1 MNRIHRVL
9 WNAARGCFVAANEA
23 TGTRQARGRRLAA
36 AALVAAAFAAGP
48 ASSAVVDGVLQPDNG
63 KTTAVYTGADLTSGT
78 VPELNK
84 PVGEV
89 TVVDDGGAGSLTI
102 SGLSGITQV
111 HVSDD
116 KTLKLVGTNINT
128 LASFYVYSAQTSNHG
143 GTLQI
148 GETGAQKTTGRFDG
162 CIVAGGIEADG
173 QNWYDGTVRFE
184 NADVTVSQLS
194 GNAVIQVGSDAQVN
208 VTTFVTNNGR
218 RNDAEAG
225 LNEGTLTIQTVSSP
239 TLSDGRYKYGE
250 YLIRNKGTLTINN
263 SNASISY
270 INEEGAQANFGNLIL
285 NSGNVPLQDPT
296 SAYANRND
304 GTMTVSSTFILSGLS
319 SRGDTPDIDDS
330 QNMPVGLDTIG
341 RLVNTGSLTIG
352 VEGATGAVANPIAD
366 IKGHLMNE
374 GGTVTVHGNLTL
386 HNSTPQYDG
395 KDVELEDRYEARI
408 ENTAGGTI
416 TVDGNLTYQSG
427 HLINEGTLNVGGTF
441 YVQQF
446 FENVGILTGTGTEA
460 MISVSGNGT
469 QFVSGANGTITG
481 FNANVSGGASLMLNG
496 KAELG
501 KVTLSDGGILYSQAG
516 TNVPTLSSLFIQGTQ
531 SQLLVDDTLKVGT
544 LDNKGQIKPLV
555 SDGMLEVTTFTNYG
569 GVDLN
574 SASIDTY
581 SDQSNAT
588 ASIDNLSISN
598 GNIYGSV
605 DSNSLSIAG
614 GNIYGSVDAN
624 SLTVT
629 GVLTIGDGN
638 STDDGVANLK
648 AQTATIAQGAVLSIG
663 DSNNNRT
670 GLMQVESEESE
681 SLLTIKGTVNV
692 NAGELAADA
701 IAVDGGKLELTG
713 GQVTVDT
720 LAGSTGG
727 IVTIASGSKL
737 TAGSLGST
745 AGMTFNFEGETS
757 QLEVAQ
763 GSLEN
768 ATINLNDRSWTF
780 ADAASGFG
788 KNTVNVN
795 AGSEVSFSGAA
806 ALGNDTT
813 MTINADGKVTAE
825 SIVFDGQNQGS
836 LTLAGGTLVTSL
848 NQIFASVNADKVIE
862 GVDVST
868 GGTVTI
874 PLSGIQSVGAVKEDL
889 LGEHGLKYDS
899 GTFEFTDDGWTVNAI
914 NSASSMLQ
922 SAFDKFTGSD
932 STLVFSG
939 AQEAGGGA
947 FGVEE
952 ANKLNSNVVLSGTI
966 LSAGKQN
973 LTFGDASETSTGALV
988 TVPVVGFQAIADADS
1003 VAVTDGHH
1011 LYLTGFEGDDGQQTL
1026 LTDTEDGVI
1035 QITENGRL
1043 TLGLDGHE
1051 TGGAVS
1057 LILANQGQVEV
1068 AQNGTFSVGSLRVQ
1082 GESTVT
1088 IGEHGTLNA
1097 DDFKDSSETQT
1108 IVNGTFAI
1116 GQQVNLAG
1124 ALTNNGTVT
1133 VASSA
1138 SFANLDNKG
1147 TVETTD
1153 AVDGVLIVNEGKIVA
1168 GTDAGF
1174 VSLTNSGSVS
1184 GTSVSVGRHEEA
1196 GTLNNQK
1203 GGIIEATEGDV
1214 TLSLGGKNLNEGSI
1228 SGSAVSIS
1236 LAEAGS
1242 FTNSG
1247 SLAVSGETSY
1257 LLLSGAQGEQFVN
1270 DGSIEAQN
1278 IVVDKL
1284 SFTTN
1289 SKLTADSLEAVN
1301 SELTVGDAGALEVQT
1316 LDAFH
1321 TTITNNGQLS
1331 ADVLELAN
1339 AAVSNNGTLS
1349 VTDLVMDADSSVTQ
1363 AETGTVDVV
1372 SLTVAGSEFALGSG
1386 TWKIGSMIQ
1395 FTDDKG
1401 APQRGTVNVNGGKE
1415 LVMANADVDNVT
1427 YNVSRSLTFGTEAGI
1442 ADRLGIEN
1450 VNGILTVDKGIELG
1464 TGGIINLGST
1474 ATALSTRT
1482 TTAFTAAAGSV
1493 TIFTGNAFGDDGTEA
1508 GITAGVEDLSA
1519 VIAPEAKAVLTSIR
1533 QSGQY
1538 KLIEGFDLSANVDA
1552 DGKWIGGW
1560 VGENGKYVAVDNG
1573 SDLDWKTEVFYD
1585 KDSNTVVADVVAA
1598 DVRSVYNFATPD
1610 IANAALSS
1618 LADASKGA
1626 DVGFMQA
1633 VINNKA
1639 LSVAQTERIVN
1650 SVTQIAASLGTSAVF
1665 MNDASSLM
1673 DSVEARTGYLSD
1685 AGKSSGL
1692 WVRIEGGKYKMDSLS
1707 MAGGLDAGYDTD
1719 TYGVTIGADSLTSA
1733 GLRIGAAFSYL
1744 NGSAD
1749 ADGDVL
1755 SGTNDYDT
1763 YGIQVYGSWDVT
1775 DNTRLMGE
1783 IGYFRSA
1790 NDLAQKISFADVNSA
1805 SASVDNVAL
1814 TFGLRGEMRLYAGN
1828 AFTLVPHAGVRAV
1841 YMMNDEFTTKIDGRD
1856 AFRNDQD
1863 DVLVFQVPVGVA
1875 FEKAFATDAGWSI
1888 RPYADVTVAAQFGD
1902 TDYETTVT
1910 GIGTGVSQAV
1920 SADMA
1925 GNFIGR
1931 AAIGVKAEADSGSLG
1946 ASYRITAGD
1955 AGRQDHAFMV
1965 NFSYKF

>member
-23 TGTRQARGRRLAA
+23 MGTRQARGRRLAA

-63 KTTAVYTGADLTSGT
+63 KTIAVYMDVDMSSGK
-78 VPELNK
+78 VPELNV

-89 TVVDDGGAGSLTI
+89 TVVDDDGAGSLTI
-102 SGLSGITQV
+102 SGLSDITQM
-111 HVSDD
+111 HVGDD
-116 KTLKLVGTNINT
+116 KTLKLVGTGINT
-128 LASFYVYSAQTSNHG
+128 TMTSFYVYSAQTSDHG

-148 GETGAQKTTGRFDG
+148 GETGAEKTTGRINS
-162 CIVAGGIEADG
+162 IVVGGSKANS
-173 QNWYDGTVRFE
+173 QYFYDGTVRFE
-184 NADVTVSQLS
+184 NADVTVNQLS
-194 GNAVIQVGSDAQVN
+194 SNAIIQVGSDAQVN
-208 VTTFVTNNGR
+208 VTTFETNNGR
-218 RNDAEAG
+218 RNDEEAG
-225 LNEGTLTIQTVSSP
+225 LNEGTLTIGNVTSP
-239 TLSDGRYKYGE
+239 RLDDQRFKYGE

-304 GTMTVSSTFILSGLS
+304 GTMTVSSTFILNGLS
-319 SRGDTPDIDDS
+319 SRGDTLDHDDS

-341 RLVNTGSLTIG
+341 RLENTGSLTIG

-366 IKGHLMNE
+366 IQGHLMNVE
-374 GGTVTVHGNLTL
+374 GGEVTVHGNLTL
-386 HNSTPQYDG
+386 HNSTPQFEG
-395 KDVELEDRYEARI
+395 QSVELEERYEARI
-408 ENTAGGTI
+408 ENTAGSTI

-427 HLINEGTLNVGGTF
+427 HLINEGTINVGGMFT
-441 YVQQF
+441 VQQS
-446 FENVGILTGTGTEA
+446 FENAGTLTGTGTGS
-460 MISVSGNGT
+460 MIYVTGQGT
-469 QFVSGANGTITG
+469 KFVNGANGTIKG
-481 FNANVSGGASLMLNG
+481 FRVEVAERASLTLNG
-496 KAELG
+496 MAELRN
-501 KVTLSDGGILYSQAG
+501 VTLYTGGVLYSQAG
-516 TNVPTLSSLFIQGTQ
+516 TNVPTLDYLHIQDTQ
-531 SQLLVDDTLKVGT
+531 SSLLVDDMLKVGT
-544 LDNKGQIKPLV
+544 LDNKGQINLFG
-555 SDGMLEVTTFTNYG
+555 SDGALEVTSLTNYG
-569 GVDLN
+569 GVHLT
-574 SASIDTY
+574 SASIGTY
-581 SDQSNAT
+581 SDGNDAT
-588 ASIDNLSISN
+588 ASIEN
-598 GNIYGSV
+598 
-605 DSNSLSIAG
+605 LSIAG

-624 SLTVT
+624 SLTVK
-629 GVLTIGDGN
+629 GVLTVGDGN
-638 STDDGVANLK
+638 STDDSVPDLK
-648 AQTATIAQGAVLSIG
+648 AQTATVAQDAVLSIG

-670 GLMQVESEESE
+670 GLMQVESEESKG
-681 SLLTIKGTVNV
+681 LMTIKGTVNV

-713 GQVTVDT
+713 GQATVDT

-737 TAGSLGST
+737 TVGSLGST

-763 GSLEN
+763 GSLED

-780 ADAASGFG
+780 ADAASGFDN
-788 KNTVNVN
+788 NTVNVN

-806 ALGNDTT
+806 ALGNETT

-848 NQIFASVNADKVIE
+848 DQIFSSVNADKVIE

-868 GGTVTI
+868 GETVSI

-889 LGEHGLKYDS
+889 LVENGLKYES
-899 GTFEFTDDGWTVNAI
+899 GIFEFTDDGWTVNAV
-914 NSASSMLQ
+914 NSASSMLH

-952 ANKLNSNVVLSGTI
+952 ANKLTSGVVLTNTTLSGPESGTV
-966 LSAGKQN
+966 
-973 LTFGDASETSTGALV
+973 TFGAWHDV
-988 TVPVVGFQAIADADS
+988 KVPVIGFQAIDANL
-1003 VAVTDGHH
+1003 VGVTDGHH
-1011 LYLTGFEGDDGQQTL
+1011 LYLTGFEDPDQSLLITDSDDVVSNIEVTN
-1026 LTDTEDGVI
+1026 ESK
-1035 QITENGRL
+1035 L
-1043 TLGLDGHE
+1043 TLGLAGLE
-1051 TGGAVS
+1051 TGGTVDHIWLSSSS
-1057 LILANQGQVEV
+1057 LEVVGQ
-1068 AQNGTFSVGSLRVQ
+1068 GTFS
-1082 GESTVT
+1082 
-1088 IGEHGTLNA
+1088 IGELVTSAAENASGSHLTVGQGSTLNVGHLTDA
-1097 DDFKDSSETQT
+1097 
-1108 IVNGTFAI
+1108 GT
-1116 GQQVNLAG
+1116 GTG
-1124 ALTNNGTVT
+1124 ALTTVVNGNLNVAGELSLEGSFENNGNVT
-1133 VASSA
+1133 VENRAW
-1138 SFANLDNKG
+1138 FADLDNSG
-1147 TVETTD
+1147 T
-1153 AVDGVLIVNEGKIVA
+1153 
-1168 GTDAGF
+1168 
-1174 VSLTNSGSVS
+1174 VS
-1184 GTSVSVGRHEEA
+1184 GTSVLVGTLDA
-1196 GTLNNQK
+1196 GGTLNNRK
-1203 GGIIEATEGDV
+1203 GGTIEATDGDV
-1214 TLSLGGKNLNEGSI
+1214 TLTLDGENVNEGSI
-1228 SGSAVSIS
+1228 SGSGVSIS
-1236 LAEAGS
+1236 LAENGL

-1247 SLAVSGETSY
+1247 TLAASGETSS
-1257 LLLSGAQGEQFVN
+1257 LLLSGSQGAQFVN
-1270 DGSIEAQN
+1270 DGSIEAKK
-1278 IVVDKL
+1278 IDIRTL
-1284 SFTTN
+1284 SFVTN
-1289 SKLTADSLEAVN
+1289 SKLTADSLVAWS
-1301 SELTVGDAGALEVQT
+1301 SELTVGDAGALEVQS
-1316 LDAFH
+1316 LDATN

-1349 VTDLVMDADSSVTQ
+1349 VTDLVMDAESSVTQ

-1372 SLTVAGSEFALGSG
+1372 SLTVAGSEFALDSG
-1386 TWKIGSMIQ
+1386 TWKIGDMIH
-1395 FTDDKG
+1395 FTDGEG
-1401 APQRGTVNVNGGKE
+1401 APQRGTINVNGGKE
-1415 LVMANADVDNVT
+1415 LVMANADVGNVIYNVT
-1427 YNVSRSLTFGTEAGI
+1427 RALTFGTEAGI

-1493 TIFTGNAFGDDGTEA
+1493 TIFTGNAFGADGSGA

-1519 VIAPEAKAVLTSIR
+1519 VIAPDAKAVLTSIR
-1533 QSGQY
+1533 QSGEY
-1538 KLIEGFDLSANVDA
+1538 KLIEGFDLSANLDA

-1618 LADASKGA
+1618 SADASKGA

-1650 SVTQIAASLGTSAVF
+1650 SVTQIASSLGTSAVF

-1790 NDLAQKISFADVNSA
+1790 NDLSQKISFADVNSA
-1805 SASVDNVAL
+1805 SASVDNEAL
-1814 TFGLRGEMRLYAGN
+1814 TFGLRGEMRLHAGN

-1841 YMMNDEFTTKIDGRD
+1841 YMMNDAFTTQIDGRD

-1863 DVLVFQVPVGVA
+1863 DALVFQIPVGVA
-1875 FEKAFATDAGWSI
+1875 FEKAFATESGWSI

-1931 AAIGVKAEADSGSLG
+1931 AAIGVKAEGDSGSLG
-1946 ASYRITAGD
+1946 ASYGFTAGD